1 MPFTAVHLTDA
12 FWAPRIETNRI
23 VTIPAIFKKCEE
35 TGRIDNFAIAGGLMK
50 GEYKG
55 ERFNDTDVY
64 KTIEGASYSLM
75 VHPRPGARPLSRRRH
90 RQDRGGPGAGRL
102 SLHAADGEPGKIQ
115 PGTGAERWAELA
127 VSHEL
132 YNAGHLYEAAAAHH
146 LATGKR
152 ALLDVAIKNA
162 DLVVR
167 TFGPEPAK
175 RQGIPGHQEIELA
188 LVKLYR
194 LTGQAAYLDLA
205 KYFLDQRGRGLT
217 LKQYPP
223 GNRFAIYND
232 ADQIQAHKPVL
243 EQDEAVGHAVRL
255 TYMASAMADIAALTG
270 DKAYADAVSRL
281 WENVVAKKLYLTG
294 GIGSRHDRERFGA
307 NDELPNLTG
316 YLETCASIGMA
327 FWNQRMF
334 LLTGDAA
341 YLDVMERVMYNGV
354 LSGVSLD
361 GTLFF
366 YPNPLESD
374 GRYKFNK
381 GRAGRAPWF
390 GVACCP
396 GNITRFLPSVPGY
409 VYAVKGDILYVNL
422 FIAGEAKIDLTGRA
436 VSIRQETRYPWDGK
450 IRLTIDPGE
459 KVRSPF
465 TSGSRDGRKTGP
477 CRPICTAMRSPA
489 AERSRYEST
498 EKPSR

>member
-1 MPFTAVHLTDA
+1 M
-12 FWAPRIETNRI
+12 
-23 VTIPAIFKKCEE
+23 
-35 TGRIDNFAIAGGLMK
+35 
-50 GEYKG
+50 
-55 ERFNDTDVY
+55 
-64 KTIEGASYSLM
+64 
-75 VHPRPGARPLSRRRH
+75 
-90 RQDRGGPGAGRL
+90 
-102 SLHAADGEPGKIQ
+102 
-115 PGTGAERWAELA
+115 
-127 VSHEL
+127 SHEL
-132 YNAGHLYEAAAAHH
+132 YNAGHLYEAAVAHYQ
-146 LATGKR
+146 ATGKR

-175 RQGIPGHQEIELA
+175 RQGFPGHQEIELA

-194 LTGQAAYLDLA
+194 LTGQTAYLDLA
-205 KYFLDQRGRGLT
+205 KYFLDQRGRGST

-281 WENVVAKKLYLTG
+281 WENVVGKKMYLTG

-334 LLTGDAA
+334 LLTGDSA

-396 GNITRFLPSVPGY
+396 GQYQPLP
-409 VYAVKGDILYVNL
+409 AVC
-422 FIAGEAKIDLTGRA
+422 AGLRLRRERRCPLRRHVRGRRGEGRA
-436 VSIRQETRYPWDGK
+436 GRKGRRHQTGNPLPLGREDQADGRSGGK
-450 IRLTIDPGE
+450 GPVRPPHQDPGMGA
-459 KVRSPF
+459 KPARAVRSLPL
-465 TSGSRDGRKTGP
+465 
-477 CRPICTAMRSPA
+477 
-489 AERSRYEST
+489 
-498 EKPSR
+498 